1 MCHSG
6 ATRTDAAEPGLSLPF
21 SFTWPRTPFLLAMR
35 QDFGKQREDVE
46 KTEQNRAFPFDD
58 SQKHSNLL
66 TLKLVVDL
74 EFVNAPHSVD
84 PEFPGFVCELKSK
97 KKRAK
102 VM

>member
-1 MCHSG
+1 
-6 ATRTDAAEPGLSLPF
+6 
-21 SFTWPRTPFLLAMR
+21 MR
-35 QDFGKQREDVE
+35 QRILAKREDVE
-46 KTEQNRAFPFDD
+46 KTEQNRACPFDD

-97 KKRAK
+97 KKGEGDVRICLSTQRKTRAI
-102 VM
+102 MPIQPIPR